1 MKYRDQNQQ
10 TNKSNSEGNRDYKG
24 KKIQPKKSLLYPE
37 RWQKITYLFKQEQD
51 TTKKGS
57 FKAPK

>member
-1 MKYRDQNQQ
+1 MSKQIKATQRE
-10 TNKSNSEGNRDYKG
+10 TEIIKE